1 MANSEKLARPFNSFS
16 MHPHVQFVIM
26 EAILEQL
33 DTTLAEI
40 AYIALNRQGQE
51 ARILFGSN
59 VCFTDPE
66 IFVFLDGS
74 RFLSFY

>member
-1 MANSEKLARPFNSFS
+1 
-16 MHPHVQFVIM
+16 M

-74 RFLSFY
+74 GFLSFY